1 MHGGSKTTKIMAKKQ
16 LDALEQL
23 RETTI
28 IDDQVQAQLRKER
41 AAAITLAKQLYPKQ
55 VAAGVEFEHNG
66 QKYIVK
72 KTNKKW
78 DYSHVTIDPIFTE
91 LRAAKVCLDEAQK
104 EHDRLMKAIRKQ
116 FPHLKPK
123 SYTETINVIR
133 DKKGSQSDE
142 Q

>member
-1 MHGGSKTTKIMAKKQ
+1 MATKH

-28 IDDQVQAQLRKER
+28 VDDQVQAQLRKER
-41 AAAITLAKQLYPKQ
+41 VAAIALAKKLYPQQ

-66 QKYIVK
+66 QTYIVK

-78 DYSHVTIDPIFTE
+78 DYTHVTIDPIFTKF
-91 LRAAKVCLDEAQK
+91 RAAKKSLDEARE
-104 EHDRLMKAIRKQ
+104 EHDRLMRTIRKQ

-123 SYTETINVIR
+123 TYSETINVIR
-133 DKKGSQSDE
+133 NK
-142 Q
+142 

>member
-1 MHGGSKTTKIMAKKQ
+1 MAKKN

-41 AAAITLAKQLYPKQ
+41 VAAIALAKELYPKQ
-55 VAAGVEFEHNG
+55 VEAGIEFVHNG
-66 QKYIVK
+66 QTYVIK

-78 DYSHVTIDPIFTE
+78 DFTHVTIDPIFRE
-91 LRAAKVCLDEAQK
+91 LRAAKASLDEAQK
-104 EHDRLMKAIRKQ
+104 QHDRLMKTIRKQ

-123 SYTETINVIR
+123 SFTETINVIR
-133 DKKGSQSDE
+133 KKEVDQKS
-142 Q
+142 

>member
-1 MHGGSKTTKIMAKKQ
+1 MAKKN

-28 IDDQVQAQLRKER
+28 IDDQVQEQLRKER
-41 AAAITLAKQLYPKQ
+41 VAAIALAKKLYPKQ
-55 VAAGVEFEHNG
+55 VEAGVEFVHNG
-66 QKYIVK
+66 QSYIVK

-78 DYSHVTIDPIFTE
+78 DFSHVTIDPIFTE
-91 LRAAKVCLDEAQK
+91 LRSAKACLDEAQK

-123 SYTETINVIR
+123 SFTETINVLR
-133 DKKGSQSDE
+133 EKKSSQKS
-142 Q
+142 

>member
-1 MHGGSKTTKIMAKKQ
+1 MATKH

-28 IDDQVQAQLRKER
+28 VDDQVQARLRKER
-41 AAAITLAKQLYPKQ
+41 VAAIALAKKLYPQQ

-66 QKYIVK
+66 QTYIVK

-78 DYSHVTIDPIFTE
+78 DYTHVTIDPIFTKF
-91 LRAAKVCLDEAQK
+91 RAAKKSLDEAQE
-104 EHDRLMKAIRKQ
+104 EHDRLMRTIRKQ

-123 SYTETINVIR
+123 TYSETINVIR
-133 DKKGSQSDE
+133 NK
-142 Q
+142 

>member
-1 MHGGSKTTKIMAKKQ
+1 MATKH

-28 IDDQVQAQLRKER
+28 VDDQVQAQLRKER
-41 AAAITLAKQLYPKQ
+41 VAAIALAKKLYPQQ

-66 QKYIVK
+66 QTYIVK

-78 DYSHVTIDPIFTE
+78 DYTHVTIDPIFTKF
-91 LRAAKVCLDEAQK
+91 RAAKKSLDEAQEK
-104 EHDRLMKAIRKQ
+104 HDRLMRTIRKQ

-123 SYTETINVIR
+123 TYSETINVIR
-133 DKKGSQSDE
+133 NK
-142 Q
+142 

>member
-1 MHGGSKTTKIMAKKQ
+1 MATKH

-28 IDDQVQAQLRKER
+28 VDDQVQAQLRKER
-41 AAAITLAKQLYPKQ
+41 VAAIALAKKLYPQQ

-66 QKYIVK
+66 QTYIVK

-78 DYSHVTIDPIFTE
+78 DYTHVTIDPIFTKF
-91 LRAAKVCLDEAQK
+91 RAAKKSLDEAQE
-104 EHDRLMKAIRKQ
+104 EHDRLMRTIRKR

-123 SYTETINVIR
+123 TYSETINVIR
-133 DKKGSQSDE
+133 NK
-142 Q
+142 

>member
-1 MHGGSKTTKIMAKKQ
+1 MAKKQ

-28 IDDQVQAQLRKER
+28 VDDQVQAQLRKER
-41 AAAITLAKQLYPKQ
+41 PAAIALAKELYPKE
-55 VAAGVEFEHNG
+55 VAAGVEFVHNG
-66 QKYIVK
+66 QTYIVK

-78 DYSHVTIDPIFTE
+78 DYTHVTIDPIFTE
-91 LRAAKVCLDEAQK
+91 LRAAKVSLDEAQK
-104 EHDRLMKAIRKQ
+104 EHDRLMKTIQKR

-133 DKKGSQSDE
+133 KKENRKKS
-142 Q
+142 

>member
-1 MHGGSKTTKIMAKKQ
+1 MAKKN

-28 IDDQVQAQLRKER
+28 VDDQVQAQLRKER
-41 AAAITLAKQLYPKQ
+41 VAAIKLAKELYPKQ

-66 QKYIVK
+66 QFYIVK

-78 DYSHVTIDPIFTE
+78 DFKHVTIDPIFNE
-91 LRAAKVCLDEAQK
+91 LREADAYLQAAQK

-133 DKKGSQSDE
+133 KKE
-142 Q
+142 QA

>member
-1 MHGGSKTTKIMAKKQ
+1 MAKKN

-28 IDDQVQAQLRKER
+28 VDDQVQAQLRKER
-41 AAAITLAKQLYPKQ
+41 VAAIALAKKLYPKQ
-55 VAAGVEFEHNG
+55 VEAGVEFEHNG
-66 QKYIVK
+66 QTYIVK
-72 KTNKKW
+72 KINKKW
-78 DYSHVTIDPIFTE
+78 DYTHVTIDPIFTE
-91 LRAAKVCLDEAQK
+91 LRAAKASLDEAQK

-133 DKKGSQSDE
+133 DKKADQKS
-142 Q
+142 

>member
-1 MHGGSKTTKIMAKKQ
+1 MTKKQ

-41 AAAITLAKQLYPKQ
+41 KAAIELAKKLYPKQ

-66 QKYIVK
+66 QTYLVK

-78 DYSHVTIDPIFTE
+78 DYTHVTIDPIFND
-91 LRAAKVCLDEAQK
+91 LRAAEKSLKEAQ
-104 EHDRLMKAIRKQ
+104 EAHDCLMKRIHKQ

-123 SYTETINVIR
+123 SYSETINVVR
-133 DKKGSQSDE
+133 NKKGKKA
-142 Q
+142 

>member
-1 MHGGSKTTKIMAKKQ
+1 MAKKN

-41 AAAITLAKQLYPKQ
+41 VAAIALAKELYPKQ
-55 VAAGVEFEHNG
+55 VEAGIEFVHNG
-66 QKYIVK
+66 QTYVIK

-78 DYSHVTIDPIFTE
+78 DFTHVTIDPIFTE
-91 LRAAKVCLDEAQK
+91 LRAAKASLDEAQK
-104 EHDRLMKAIRKQ
+104 QHDRLMKTIRKQ

-123 SYTETINVIR
+123 SFTETINVIR
-133 DKKGSQSDE
+133 KKEVDQKS
-142 Q
+142 

>member
-1 MHGGSKTTKIMAKKQ
+1 MATKH

-28 IDDQVQAQLRKER
+28 VDDQVQAQLRKER
-41 AAAITLAKQLYPKQ
+41 VAAIALAKKLYPQQ

-66 QKYIVK
+66 QTYIVK

-78 DYSHVTIDPIFTE
+78 DYTHVTIDPIFTKF
-91 LRAAKVCLDEAQK
+91 RAAKKSLDEAQE
-104 EHDRLMKAIRKQ
+104 EHDRLMRTIRKQ

-123 SYTETINVIR
+123 TYSETINVIR
-133 DKKGSQSDE
+133 NK
-142 Q
+142 

>member
-1 MHGGSKTTKIMAKKQ
+1 MAKKN

-41 AAAITLAKQLYPKQ
+41 VAAIALAKKLYPKQ
-55 VAAGVEFEHNG
+55 VEAGVEFVHNG
-66 QKYIVK
+66 QSYIVK

-78 DYSHVTIDPIFTE
+78 DFSHVTIDPIFTK
-91 LRAAKVCLDEAQK
+91 LRSAKACLDEAQK
-104 EHDRLMKAIRKQ
+104 EHDRLMNAIRKQ

-123 SYTETINVIR
+123 SFTETINVLR
-133 DKKGSQSDE
+133 EKKSSQKS
-142 Q
+142 

>member
-1 MHGGSKTTKIMAKKQ
+1 MATKH

-28 IDDQVQAQLRKER
+28 VDDQVQAQLRKER
-41 AAAITLAKQLYPKQ
+41 VAAIALAKKLYPQQ

-66 QKYIVK
+66 QTYIVK

-78 DYSHVTIDPIFTE
+78 NYTHVTIDPIFTKF
-91 LRAAKVCLDEAQK
+91 RAAKKSLDEAQE
-104 EHDRLMKAIRKQ
+104 EHDRLMRTIRKQ

-123 SYTETINVIR
+123 TYSETINVIR
-133 DKKGSQSDE
+133 NK
-142 Q
+142 

>member
-1 MHGGSKTTKIMAKKQ
+1 MATKH

-28 IDDQVQAQLRKER
+28 VDDQVQAQLRKER
-41 AAAITLAKQLYPKQ
+41 VAAIALAKKLYPQQ

-66 QKYIVK
+66 QTYIVK

-78 DYSHVTIDPIFTE
+78 DYTHVTIDPIFTKF
-91 LRAAKVCLDEAQK
+91 RAAKKSLDEARE
-104 EHDRLMKAIRKQ
+104 EHDRLMRTIQKQ

-123 SYTETINVIR
+123 TYSETINVIR
-133 DKKGSQSDE
+133 NK
-142 Q
+142 

>member
-1 MHGGSKTTKIMAKKQ
+1 MATKH

-28 IDDQVQAQLRKER
+28 VDDQVQAQLRKER
-41 AAAITLAKQLYPKQ
+41 VVAIALAKKLYPQQ

-66 QKYIVK
+66 QTYIVK

-78 DYSHVTIDPIFTE
+78 DYTHVTIDPIFTKF
-91 LRAAKVCLDEAQK
+91 RAAKKSLDEAQE
-104 EHDRLMKAIRKQ
+104 EHDRLMRTIRKQ

-123 SYTETINVIR
+123 TYSETINVIR
-133 DKKGSQSDE
+133 NK
-142 Q
+142 